1 MGEDSHSRIGRKVQ
15 TMREKARIYCCLAL
29 VVSLAGLATAWGQQ
43 AAEGELTARDMF
55 RKAAGRLVPA
65 GANPAAPAPPAP
77 APSKIA
83 PAPAPAPGPRRP
95 AEPIPE
101 RENSPLEPT
110 PISLREPL
118 GLRYS
123 LLKEVPGGGTSEVDS
138 ATVFRS
144 GDRIRLTVATTET
157 AYAYVVSQGSSGKW
171 RVLFPSPE
179 IGKGSNLIPGG
190 VIYPIPA
197 AHWFAFDEQ
206 VGEERLFV
214 MISRTPV
221 KDLDGLIYQLK
232 ESGTEPAAPGGEGP
246 VLMAANIPPVDDS
259 VISRLRQDVYARDL
273 VFEKVDDSPPAQ
285 ASQPVR
291 PEKAVYVVNKTGAN
305 NSRVVADIRLQHR

>member
-1 MGEDSHSRIGRKVQ
+1 MRK
-15 TMREKARIYCCLAL
+15 KAGFCLCLAL
-29 VVSLAGLATAWGQQ
+29 VVAIAGWTVAWGQQ
-43 AAEGELTARDMF
+43 SSEGELTARDMF

-65 GANPAAPAPPAP
+65 GANPTAPAPPEP
-77 APSKIA
+77 APPRPEPTPPE
-83 PAPAPAPGPRRP
+83 PAPPRP
-95 AEPIPE
+95 TPNPQ

-123 LLKEVPGGGTSEVDS
+123 ILKEVSGSGTAEVDS

-171 RVLFPSPE
+171 RVLFPSPQ
-179 IGKGSNLIPGG
+179 IGSGSNLIPGG

-232 ESGTEPAAPGGEGP
+232 ESGVEPPAPGRNEGP

-259 VISRLRQDVYARDL
+259 VISRLREGVYARDL
-273 VFEKVDDSPPAQ
+273 VFEKVDDSPPAE
-285 ASQPVR
+285 AVQPVR
-291 PEKAVYVVNKTGAN
+291 AEKAVYVVNKTGAN
-305 NSRVVADIRLQHR
+305 NSRVVADIKLQHR

>member
-1 MGEDSHSRIGRKVQ
+1 
-15 TMREKARIYCCLAL
+15 MREKARICFCLAL
-29 VVSLAGLATAWGQQ
+29 VVSLAGLAAAWGQQ
-43 AAEGELTARDMF
+43 ASEGDLTARDMF

-65 GANPAAPAPPAP
+65 GANPTAPAPAPPR
-77 APSKIA
+77 
-83 PAPAPAPGPRRP
+83 PAPAPAPSPQRP
-95 AEPIPE
+95 TEPPE
-101 RENSPLEPT
+101 RQNSPLEPT
-110 PISLREPL
+110 QISLREPL

-123 LLKEVPGGGTSEVDS
+123 ILKEVPGGGTAEVDS

-232 ESGTEPAAPGGEGP
+232 ESGTEPASPGGEGP

-273 VFEKVDDSPPAQ
+273 VFEKVDDAPPVQ
-285 ASQPVR
+285 TSQPVR

>member
-1 MGEDSHSRIGRKVQ
+1 
-15 TMREKARIYCCLAL
+15 MREKARICFGLAL
-29 VVSLAGLATAWGQQ
+29 VVCLAGLATAWGQQ
-43 AAEGELTARDMF
+43 SDADLTARDMF

-65 GANPAAPAPPAP
+65 GANPTAPAPPAP
-77 APSKIA
+77 APSKSA
-83 PAPAPAPGPRRP
+83 PVPAPSPQRP
-95 AEPIPE
+95 TEPPTE
-101 RENSPLEPT
+101 RHNSPLEPT
-110 PISLREPL
+110 QISLREPL

-123 LLKEVPGGGTSEVDS
+123 ILKDVSGGGTAEVDS